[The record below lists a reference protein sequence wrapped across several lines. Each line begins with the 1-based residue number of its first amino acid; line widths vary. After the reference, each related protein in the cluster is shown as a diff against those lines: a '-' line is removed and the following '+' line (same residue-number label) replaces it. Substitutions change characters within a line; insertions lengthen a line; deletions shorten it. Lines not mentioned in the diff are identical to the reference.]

1 MKITKTQLRKMIKE
15 EIQKSLNERQL
26 SKEESM
32 AEIDKLIAEIGRV
45 EFTNLAK
52 KLVDEAGDDETKLA
66 RAYHSLRD
74 TAIQTRKYKAS
85 GDPRFY

>member
-1 MKITKTQLRKMIKE
+1 MKITKTQLRQMIKE

-32 AEIDKLIAEIGRV
+32 AEIKKLVDAGEV
-45 EFTNLAK
+45 TEVHAK
-52 KLVDEAGDDETKLA
+52 KLVDEAGGDETKLA
-66 RAYHSLRD
+66 RAYHALRD

>member
-1 MKITKTQLRKMIKE
+1 MIKE

-32 AEIDKLIAEIGRV
+32 AEIAKLVDAGEVTKAHAEKLIAAANG
-45 EFTNLAK
+45 
-52 KLVDEAGDDETKLA
+52 DETKLA
-66 RAYHSLRD
+66 QAYHALRD